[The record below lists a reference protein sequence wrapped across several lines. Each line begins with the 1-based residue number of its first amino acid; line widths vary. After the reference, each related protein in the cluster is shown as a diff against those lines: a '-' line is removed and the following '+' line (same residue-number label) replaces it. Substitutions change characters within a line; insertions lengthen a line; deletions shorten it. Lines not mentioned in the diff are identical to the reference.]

1 MTRAGAPHQPTR
13 TNVSRFTLTFMH
25 TRTLGRTG
33 LLVSEV
39 GFGAWAIG
47 GNRYGNSYGPTDD
60 DASRSAIHAALDG
73 GCTFF
78 DTADVYGHGHSETL
92 LGEVLAERPR
102 VREQV
107 VIATKGGGNFYNRDV
122 DPKIAQQF
130 AERSGRLL
138 DEFAPDAVLPFTH
151 RVDFEPDYIRFA
163 VEQSLRRLQT
173 DVIDLY
179 QLHNP
184 SLAQIAD
191 GGVFDALDD
200 LKRAGKIRSYGV
212 TIHDPTEGL
221 AAIVGGRCDTIQ
233 VVYNMFSQD
242 AARQLFPAALAA
254 NVAMIAREPLANGLL
269 SGKYDAADDFA
280 RGDIRSRWPT
290 HYRGARIETAAW
302 LNQRLATPERP
313 LAQAALRFVLDQP
326 AVSVVIAGAK
336 TPQQVVQNLAVSD
349 LPPLTADERAV
360 VAFLAS
366 PPNEFDG

>member
-1 MTRAGAPHQPTR
+1 
-13 TNVSRFTLTFMH
+13 MH

-47 GNRYGNSYGPTDD
+47 GNRYGNSYGLTDD
-60 DASRSAIHAALDG
+60 AASRAAIHAALDS

-92 LGEVLAERPR
+92 LGEVLVERPR
-102 VREQV
+102 VRGEV
-107 VIATKGGGNFYNRDV
+107 VIATKGGGNFYNRGV
-122 DPKIAQQF
+122 DPQIAQQF
-130 AERSGRLL
+130 AERSGRSLN
-138 DEFAPDAVLPFTH
+138 EFAPDAVLPFTH
-151 RVDFEPDYIRFA
+151 RLDFDPGYIRFA

-191 GGVFDALDD
+191 GGVFDVLDD
-200 LKRAGKIRSYGV
+200 LKRAGLIRFYGV
-212 TIHDPTEGL
+212 SIHDPAEGL
-221 AAIVGGRCDTIQ
+221 AAIAGGRCDTIQ

-242 AARQLFPAALAA
+242 AAQQLFPAARAA
-254 NVAMIAREPLANGLL
+254 NVAIIAREPLANGLL
-269 SGKYDAADDFA
+269 SGKYDAADDFPH
-280 RGDIRSRWPT
+280 GDIRSRWPA
-290 HYRGARIETAAW
+290 HYRAARIETAVW
-302 LNQRLATPERP
+302 LKQKLATPERT

-336 TPQQVVQNLAVSD
+336 TPQQVVQNLAASD
-349 LPPLTADERAV
+349 LPPLTADERAT

-366 PPNEFDG
+366 SS